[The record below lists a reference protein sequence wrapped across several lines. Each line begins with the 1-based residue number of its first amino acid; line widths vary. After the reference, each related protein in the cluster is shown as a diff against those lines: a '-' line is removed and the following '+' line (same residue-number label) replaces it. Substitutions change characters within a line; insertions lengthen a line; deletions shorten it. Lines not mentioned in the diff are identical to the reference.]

1 MKELIYLNQDYSRNS
16 KRRFE
21 FVKDLLAALDRQSI
35 KYIVINGF
43 DSTTEEV
50 GRDVDLYI
58 PQKDL
63 QQTLRMFQEQVKN
76 SQWKHV
82 FSRKSSAWFPDGLT
96 QLCASCPSDTGYLY
110 VCIDLIYKPF
120 IYAGI
125 CQYPTDGD
133 FEKDETIFFKNYF
146 MKTLANIGL
155 KNALKV
161 DIAKIESSEYFK
173 NLLPPNHFR
182 QILEAYRA
190 SRIPAESSKI
200 RRAVQLRFLRNH
212 PLLSAKNFLL
222 AMIRRTIAP
231 FMNHVPVVVL
241 LGPDGV
247 GKSTII
253 SKVLDQLKR
262 NFFVVRKIHW
272 RPQLI
277 PNINDLLRRKKPA
290 EQKTDSF
297 MPRRE
302 AGKLG
307 SLRFLYYYLD
317 YILGYIFIAHRSTFS
332 EMPFILYDRYL
343 YDFFIDPKR
352 YGIKKIRRLFFLIR
366 FFPKPDLVIL
376 LKDSPERILSRKKE
390 LAATEI
396 EEQYRNYDLLMNKQ
410 LIDKVYDISRES
422 FTDIEDHIK
431 KDILFLL
438 EKKYKILDN
447 QYV

>member
-173 NLLPPNHFR
+173 NLLLPIIFDKYWKHIGQAEFLQNPQRFGEQFNFAFYVT
-182 QILEAYRA
+182 ILC
-190 SRIPAESSKI
+190 
-200 RRAVQLRFLRNH
+200 
-212 PLLSAKNFLL
+212 
-222 AMIRRTIAP
+222 
-231 FMNHVPVVVL
+231 
-241 LGPDGV
+241 
-247 GKSTII
+247 
-253 SKVLDQLKR
+253 
-262 NFFVVRKIHW
+262 
-272 RPQLI
+272 
-277 PNINDLLRRKKPA
+277 
-290 EQKTDSF
+290 
-297 MPRRE
+297 
-302 AGKLG
+302 
-307 SLRFLYYYLD
+307 
-317 YILGYIFIAHRSTFS
+317 
-332 EMPFILYDRYL
+332 
-343 YDFFIDPKR
+343 
-352 YGIKKIRRLFFLIR
+352 
-366 FFPKPDLVIL
+366 
-376 LKDSPERILSRKKE
+376 
-390 LAATEI
+390 
-396 EEQYRNYDLLMNKQ
+396 
-410 LIDKVYDISRES
+410 
-422 FTDIEDHIK
+422 
-431 KDILFLL
+431 
-438 EKKYKILDN
+438 
-447 QYV
+447 